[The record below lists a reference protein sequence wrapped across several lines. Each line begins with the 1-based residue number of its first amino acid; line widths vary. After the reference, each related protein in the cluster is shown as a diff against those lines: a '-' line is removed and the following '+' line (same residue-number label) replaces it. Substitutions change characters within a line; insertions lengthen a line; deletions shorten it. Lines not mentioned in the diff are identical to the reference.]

1 MDKDNCFQKAIVNY
15 YLTLEKIYCYCNNE
29 INKVTTGPLT
39 SLKNQME
46 QLRHVTS
53 PAVDTAEICL
63 IKGAREKLI
72 FKINLGIEDELK
84 LIVEAISTL
93 NNYTQELKDKYHR
106 LEQLRSG
113 INFDDPTIIN
123 FVNGTS
129 ERPRL
134 NSLLEW
140 SMESLEFYKNYYSD
154 ITANFKALNIKD
166 EASVDRL
173 IDSFNSR
180 SSKRIKTILAFTQ
193 YLNNKLR

>member
-1 MDKDNCFQKAIVNY
+1 MDKDLQQLQKAIVNY

-29 INKVTTGPLT
+29 INKVKTGALT

-63 IKGAREKLI
+63 INGAREKLI

-93 NNYTQELKDKYHR
+93 HNYTQELKDKYHQ
-106 LEQLRSG
+106 LEQARSK
-113 INFDDPTIIN
+113 INFADPTIIN

-154 ITANFKALNIKD
+154 ITASFKALNIKD

-173 IDSFNSR
+173 IDSFNS
-180 SSKRIKTILAFTQ
+180 SSKRIKKILAFTQ
-193 YLNNKLR
+193 YLNNKPR